1 SATTPLALLTTC
13 RFPSC
18 ISPVLDLGVD
28 DIIDSYNVPEPESE
42 AEIADRLINRPF
54 NSPGGVERES

>member
-1 SATTPLALLTTC
+1 M
-13 RFPSC
+13 
-18 ISPVLDLGVD
+18 GVD